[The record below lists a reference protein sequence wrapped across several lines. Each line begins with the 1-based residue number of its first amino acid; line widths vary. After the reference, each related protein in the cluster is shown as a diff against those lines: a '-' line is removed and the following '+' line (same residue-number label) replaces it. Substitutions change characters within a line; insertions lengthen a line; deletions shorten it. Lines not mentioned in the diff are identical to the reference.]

1 MSSPSFILFGTQSG
15 FEVFEYS
22 EKSFSRMIGAQ
33 LEPIIS
39 PIHQDKLLVH
49 LHNEYGVSYLKI
61 YTRAKGINN
70 SRPGGLIG
78 VGLMS
83 TQGILRL
90 SDKNTSILIGIL
102 DKLRKLVSINEVIQI
117 STFKEFDPTKLGV
130 DFNFSPDTI
139 SIPSNN
145 LIKDNSSVLITKN
158 FSEET
163 KNHSLIDKLCQSKHL
178 FVFDS
183 IEVLNSEINNSH
195 KIRFRDSIYMF
206 SNNGNEL
213 IPFKEAKIPIENPT
227 IPNPIPNPPRQSPT
241 DIPSKPKSQDSLNPW
256 QSQVHLLTR
265 QLDEEKKK
273 YEKFRSRSH
282 RQRNLLLSLLSCITF
297 LFFYISFSENADEK
311 PPITV
316 IDDGPPKPQPP
327 TDTTLQK
334 DSTLTV
340 IFDSLIKNS
349 DGLQPFLKWYKIV
362 SDTTISSKDSADIKK
377 REKELSKINEFIIKA
392 QNLGID
398 TVELHKR
405 IKN

>member
-39 PIHQDKLLVH
+39 PIHQDTLLVH

-130 DFNFSPDTI
+130 DFNFSPDII

-145 LIKDNSSVLITKN
+145 LIKDNSSVLIAKNLSEVTK
-158 FSEET
+158 
-163 KNHSLIDKLCQSKHL
+163 KHSLIDKLCQRNHL

-183 IEVLNSEINNSH
+183 IDVLNSEINNSH
-195 KIRFRDSIYMF
+195 KIRFKDSIYMF
-206 SNNGNEL
+206 SSNGNEL
-213 IPFKEAKIPIENPT
+213 IPFNTKPLQDPTKPIPPTNPT
-227 IPNPIPNPPRQSPT
+227 KL
-241 DIPSKPKSQDSLNPW
+241 KPQDSLNPL
-256 QSQVHLLTR
+256 QSQVNLLSR
-265 QLDEEKKK
+265 QLDDEKKK
-273 YEKFRSRSH
+273 YEKFRSRIH
-282 RQRNLLLSLLSCITF
+282 RQRNLLLGLLISVTI
-297 LFFYISFSENADEK
+297 LFFCVSYLKDKPTEK
-311 PPITV
+311 ESDGVVPPISS
-316 IDDGPPKPQPP
+316 
-327 TDTTLQK
+327 TDTTHQK

-340 IFDSLIKNS
+340 IFDSIIKNP
-349 DGLQPFLKWYKIV
+349 DNLAQLLKWYQVV
-362 SDTTISSKDSADIKK
+362 SDTTNDSVKIIK
-377 REKELSKINEFIIKA
+377 RGKELGKKNEFIIKA

-398 TVELHKR
+398 TVEFNKR